1 MLSKVLVANRGA
13 IARRIIRACHNLGIA
28 SVAVY
33 SEADRGAP
41 YLAEASEAI
50 PLRGNTA
57 SESYLDQQ
65 QLLAAA
71 KQVGADS
78 VHPGYGFLA
87 ENAAFAAAVI
97 AQGLTF
103 IGPQPRWIEQ
113 MGDKVNG
120 RKLLGDAGMPVFPGS
135 GLVEDLTKAQQF
147 VSEIGVPVVVKPS
160 GGGGGIGM
168 HVVRQQS
175 ELAGALSAAAETAQ
189 RAFSS
194 EGVFIERWIDRPR
207 HIEFQIL
214 ADQRGAVMHLY
225 ERDCSVQRR
234 HQKLIEESPAP
245 GLERDLMLQQAQTVS
260 DICQQLGY
268 DNLGTVETL
277 YTPEGDMGFLEMNTR
292 IQVEHGVTEEVTGMD
307 LVATQI
313 ELAAGGALPQQSE
326 LRGYA
331 MEARLYAEDPRTM
344 FPSTGK
350 LAVFRPPALHGVR
363 IETGY
368 QEGQEVSPYYDP
380 LLAKLIARGTTR
392 EQAIGRLVVALRAF
406 KVVGVSTNAP
416 LLLDILQDE
425 LFIQGQVDTG
435 MVARILGQ

>member
-1 MLSKVLVANRGA
+1 
-13 IARRIIRACHNLGIA
+13 
-28 SVAVY
+28 
-33 SEADRGAP
+33 
-41 YLAEASEAI
+41 
-50 PLRGNTA
+50 
-57 SESYLDQQ
+57 
-65 QLLAAA
+65 
-71 KQVGADS
+71 
-78 VHPGYGFLA
+78 
-87 ENAAFAAAVI
+87 
-97 AQGLTF
+97 
-103 IGPQPRWIEQ
+103 
-113 MGDKVNG
+113 
-120 RKLLGDAGMPVFPGS
+120 
-135 GLVEDLTKAQQF
+135 
-147 VSEIGVPVVVKPS
+147 
-160 GGGGGIGM
+160 
-168 HVVRQQS
+168 
-175 ELAGALSAAAETAQ
+175 
-189 RAFSS
+189 
-194 EGVFIERWIDRPR
+194 
-207 HIEFQIL
+207 
-214 ADQRGAVMHLY
+214 
-225 ERDCSVQRR
+225 
-234 HQKLIEESPAP
+234 
-245 GLERDLMLQQAQTVS
+245 MLQQAQTVS

-292 IQVEHGVTEEVTGMD
+292 IQVEHGVTEEVTGID

-406 KVVGVSTNAP
+406 KVVGVRTNAP

-435 MVARILGQ
+435 MVARI

>member
-1 MLSKVLVANRGA
+1 M
-13 IARRIIRACHNLGIA
+13 
-28 SVAVY
+28 
-33 SEADRGAP
+33 
-41 YLAEASEAI
+41 
-50 PLRGNTA
+50 
-57 SESYLDQQ
+57 
-65 QLLAAA
+65 
-71 KQVGADS
+71 GADS

-97 AQGLTF
+97 AQGLTLSAPSRVGLSKWV
-103 IGPQPRWIEQ
+103 IRSMAESCW
-113 MGDKVNG
+113 
-120 RKLLGDAGMPVFPGS
+120 AMPVCRCSLAVVWWKTRLRPS
-135 GLVEDLTKAQQF
+135 SSSAKSAL
-147 VSEIGVPVVVKPS
+147 PVVVKPS

-214 ADQRGAVMHLY
+214 ADQRGAAMHLY

-268 DNLGTVETL
+268 DNLGTVETP

-292 IQVEHGVTEEVTGMD
+292 IQVEHGVTEEVTGID

-313 ELAAGGALPQQSE
+313 ELAAG
-326 LRGYA
+326 
-331 MEARLYAEDPRTM
+331 M
-344 FPSTGK
+344 
-350 LAVFRPPALHGVR
+350 R
-363 IETGY
+363 I
-368 QEGQEVSPYYDP
+368 
-380 LLAKLIARGTTR
+380 AK
-392 EQAIGRLVVALRAF
+392 AI
-406 KVVGVSTNAP
+406 
-416 LLLDILQDE
+416 
-425 LFIQGQVDTG
+425 
-435 MVARILGQ
+435 